1 MYPNI
6 YVSEDFFDN
15 VDIEWSKIPQTSIYS
30 TNLEDEDKR
39 KSLNRI
45 KDLMLTSNIY
55 SDITDKSLVKYH
67 TKQFGTYNNF
77 KDLILN
83 TAIKDSSYKN
93 GRNLNIRNELK
104 DYNKNSFCFFTNYD
118 YSECN
123 EKSQEIGKIIVGR
136 DFLNSSF
143 YLNNTFATESTDE
156 KIHQISKSKHPCKN
170 LIIIDKYLF
179 DDASSR
185 LPKIPN
191 LLLFLKELIPPKFKG
206 KFQIDIIT
214 ENKSNDRLFE
224 SKINQILEAFSNNLS
239 LHVYAPGTIN
249 QENDRYLITNYAVFS
264 VGHPFDRNTN
274 VSCNFYPSNNSIN
287 DIKNSF
293 HIWREKIELALD
305 IINKTPKTIGLYKSI
320 WKSDDIKHSIFE
332 FE

>member
-1 MYPNI
+1 MFPNV
-6 YVSEDFFDN
+6 YVSEDFFEN
-15 VDIEWSKIPQTSIYS
+15 VDMEWAKIPQTSIYS
-30 TNLEDEDKR
+30 TNVEDEDKR
-39 KSLNRI
+39 KSINRI
-45 KDLMLTSNIY
+45 KDLMLASNIY

-83 TAIKDSSYKN
+83 SAIKDSSYRN
-93 GRNLNIRNELK
+93 GRSLTIRSELK
-104 DYNKNSFCFFTNYD
+104 DYNQSGFCYFTNID
-118 YSECN
+118 FIEWFK
-123 EKSQEIGKIIVGR
+123 KSQEIGKIIVGK

-143 YLNNTFATESTDE
+143 YLNNTFASEVTDE
-156 KIHQISKSKHPCKN
+156 KITQISKAKHPCSG

-191 LLLFLKELIPPKFKG
+191 LIAFLKELIPIEFDG

-224 SKINQILEAFSNNLS
+224 TKINQILESFSNNLS
-239 LHVYAPGTIN
+239 LSVYAPGAIN

-287 DIKNSF
+287 DIKNSYN
-293 HIWREKIELALD
+293 IWKEKVSLALD
-305 IINKTPKTIGLYKSI
+305 IINKTPKSIGLYKAI
-320 WKSDDIKHSIFE
+320 WKSDEIKHSIFE
-332 FE
+332 Y